1 MKRHFL
7 ALALASALA
16 SPLSFAQAPNEQN
29 HNSWISISGQVTNP
43 TDEGFTLNY
52 GEGQIRVDMN
62 DAEWY
67 APQGPFQ
74 SGATVSVYGE
84 VNRDDSTAEIVANSV
99 FVESEGR
106 LFTRTDTVF
115 GKPEIIPVVPVRVGA
130 FTYTGEV
137 GKIQNDRF
145 TIDTGRRELYVD
157 VSAMANNPL
166 DDQGSLQVQQGDTVM
181 VYGVLDAE
189 LGRSRTVTA
198 DSIITIDDGA
208 RNES

>member
-7 ALALASALA
+7 ALALASALV
-16 SPLSFAQAPNEQN
+16 SPLSYAQAPHEQS
-29 HNSWISISGQVTNP
+29 HNSWVSISGQITNP
-43 TDEGFTLNY
+43 TEEGFTLNY

-62 DAEWY
+62 DADWY

-74 SGATVSVYGE
+74 EGATVSVYGE
-84 VNRDDSTAEIVANSV
+84 VNQADSAAEIVANSV

-137 GKIQNDRF
+137 GKVQDDRF
-145 TIDTGRRELYVD
+145 TIDTGRRELMVD
-157 VSAMANNPL
+157 VSAMKDNPL
-166 DDQGSLQVQQGDTVM
+166 DEQGAMRIEQGDTVM

-198 DSIITIDDGA
+198 DSIITIDEGA